1 MISSCFQCH
10 NVLLHCT
17 PSPKESLQLYWN
29 LVSPQSANATWF
41 PLSYVFFPGPYPS
54 ESAKTKAVFPLSN
67 GTSSSDWGAQLV
79 SNRNN
84 VLNISILS
92 PANAPIGR
100 YTLNMQISSQGSD
113 SMLKLGTFILLFNP
127 WLQGRHPTTHT
138 PSHQLRDV
146 HGKEMEGMVF
156 MGSGLIRGRLWNK
169 ERAQKL
175 EVRSQGFWSS
185 SASEPAT

>member
-1 MISSCFQCH
+1 M
-10 NVLLHCT
+10 LLHCIT
-17 PSPKESLQLYWN
+17 SPKESLRLYWD
-29 LVSPQSANATWF
+29 LVSPQSAKTTWF

-79 SNRNN
+79 SNRDN

-100 YTLNMQISSQGSD
+100 YTLDMQISSQGSD
-113 SMLKLGTFILLFNP
+113 STLKVGTFILLFNP

-138 PSHQLRDV
+138 SSHQLRDAPWKRDGGNDF
-146 HGKEMEGMVF
+146 HG
-156 MGSGLIRGRLWNK
+156 IR
-169 ERAQKL
+169 
-175 EVRSQGFWSS
+175 FD
-185 SASEPAT
+185 